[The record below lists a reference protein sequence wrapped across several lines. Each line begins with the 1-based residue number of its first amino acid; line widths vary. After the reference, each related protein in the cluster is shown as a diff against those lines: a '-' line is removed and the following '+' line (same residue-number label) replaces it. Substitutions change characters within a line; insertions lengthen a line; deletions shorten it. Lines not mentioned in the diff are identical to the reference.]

1 MKKITQIIT
10 VITFALV
17 TLSSCSSSIESDAQK
32 VADIQCKVQ
41 KLINNPSALE
51 KSQKLM
57 NEIKVL
63 TQKMQGKYSSFEDK
77 QKFAEALSKAKA
89 NCN

>member
-1 MKKITQIIT
+1 MKKTIQTFVLII
-10 VITFALV
+10 IL

-41 KLINNPSALE
+41 KLINDPSSLE

-57 NEIKVL
+57 NEIKTL
-63 TQKMQGKYSSFEDK
+63 TQKMQHKYSSFEEQ
-77 QKFAEALSKAKA
+77 QKFAQALSEATA
-89 NCN
+89 NCD